1 MANLAKQSQVDEI
14 SSFLNEFPNF
24 TLFKFEKTSHTSME
38 NLRKQLRKSGA
49 KVMVIKNSLLQK
61 AVNKVAETKS
71 GASLKDIQKA
81 TKSLTDKTALL
92 GFGQDWGAGMS
103 AFNAFS
109 KEDKSVS
116 FKAGRLDG
124 VTYAQAELI
133 RIAGLPS
140 KAELI
145 GKVLGGMKSP
155 MAHFTHALRF
165 NMQKFVYILNAKA
178 KAG

>member
-1 MANLAKQSQVDEI
+1 
-14 SSFLNEFPNF
+14 
-24 TLFKFEKTSHTSME
+24 
-38 NLRKQLRKSGA
+38 
-49 KVMVIKNSLLQK
+49 MVIKNALLQK
-61 AVNKVAETKS
+61 AVNKLAESKE

-81 TKSLTDKTALL
+81 TKSLTDKTAIL
-92 GFGQDWGAGMS
+92 GFGQDWGAGMGT
-103 AFNAFS
+103 FNAFS
-109 KEDKSVS
+109 KEDKTVS

-124 VTYAQAELI
+124 VTYAQADLV
-133 RIAGLPS
+133 RIAALPP

-178 KAG
+178 KSG